1 MRSHGTTITNKLSGN
16 LRKPNFK
23 FKVVRAEVIVSLAVC
38 LSQSPLFSHEDRLE
52 CGDVPADL
60 VLKRSDG
67 AGKFVFF
74 PSMDSIKSN
83 H

>member
-1 MRSHGTTITNKLSGN
+1 MPSHGTTITNKLSGN

-38 LSQSPLFSHEDRLE
+38 LSQSLLFSHEDRLE